1 LSPIPLFPIPLALVT
16 ATGGLLAGIGVGLT
30 VNYAQLRRQ
39 HRALTRA
46 RHDAMHDEL
55 TGLPNRR
62 AALGH
67 LDNVLRTGRPVGMI
81 LLDLDRFKA
90 VNDTYGHHAGD
101 HVLIEVGRRL
111 AELAERPAPLKLAAR
126 MGGDEYVLIVH
137 GGSTAVAEFAR
148 AAFTAVTKTIVFGNR
163 RLTVLAS
170 VGYAMAE
177 SGMTGTELL
186 YHADMA
192 MYRAKTTR
200 TGVWPA
206 ATPATPAAPGGAEP
220 RRRWRDRR

>member
-1 LSPIPLFPIPLALVT
+1 LFPIPIALVT
-16 ATGGLLAGIGVGLT
+16 ASGGLLAGIGVGLT
-30 VNYAQLRRQ
+30 VNRARLRRQ
-39 HRALTRA
+39 RRSLAHAW
-46 RHDAMHDEL
+46 HDAMHDEL

-67 LDNVLRTGRPVGMI
+67 LDNVLNTGRSVGMI
-81 LLDLDRFKA
+81 LLDLDLFKA

-111 AELAERPAPLKLAAR
+111 VKLAERPAPMMLAAR

-137 GGSTAVAEFAR
+137 GDSTAVAGVAG
-148 AAFTAVTKTIVFGNR
+148 AAFTAVTEPIAFGNR
-163 RLTVLAS
+163 RLTILAS

-177 SGMTGTELL
+177 PGMTGTELL
-186 YHADMA
+186 YRADMA

-206 ATPATPAAPGGAEP
+206 TTPAASSGAEP